1 MANPLLRLLRLRS
14 LLEDASRMEVERR
27 AALAARIDSA
37 QKREREC
44 LRSSREQA
52 LRNICEDISAPEQAR
67 HRTAEWMSAESAAWR
82 EQQLQPLAQAAQRRV
97 AEAREN
103 FFEHRKERQQV
114 ESVLET
120 QRARLR
126 VEQER
131 RIQRELDD
139 WFGMNQLRQRG
150 KNQQTCSNS
159 EKSLTPVPGE
169 TFDPGN

>member
-1 MANPLLRLLRLRS
+1 
-14 LLEDASRMEVERR
+14 
-27 AALAARIDSA
+27 
-37 QKREREC
+37 
-44 LRSSREQA
+44 
-52 LRNICEDISAPEQAR
+52 
-67 HRTAEWMSAESAAWR
+67 MSAESAAWR

-97 AEAREN
+97 AEARED
-103 FFEHRKERQQV
+103 FFDHRKERQQV

-139 WFGMNQLRQRG
+139 WFGTNLIRQRR
-150 KNQQTCSNS
+150 KNQQTGFNS
-159 EKSLTPVPGE
+159 EKSLTSAPGE